1 SVDLLS
7 SKSPRSSSIDSPTRI
22 TYGSSTR
29 TSFGSPPRSKLESSE
44 IISSIDEANESSR
57 VIEVISINSLIST
70 SEPQSVDTQKN
81 SNADG
86 LSAGSNVTN
95 KKSGEECG
103 SPVSPTK
110 ALHVIEGETRASIIG
125 QLYTQEKPSAASPI
139 IENKEINEIMSEN
152 SLGVGIT
159 TENEGPT
166 IEEENSEIQ
175 DSPKEESNM
184 KELSKEKEKAPLLRP
199 KPKALKSDP
208 LPTNNELSDSSLID
222 EYEKVPKHLT
232 DPVVK
237 EVEETEEKDGLQK
250 TPGRIN
256 VKDFFK
262 EKGDTQPPRPKPE
275 PPRKKTSLLTA
286 MFEDAD
292 KKHGSEGSTKSL
304 FNKNVNSVVQATTTT
319 VVETVAKVSE
329 EGAETTKLEVE
340 KTNIA
345 ITVGDI
351 ENEKPEID
359 VHKKGDLPKTSGRL
373 NVKEF
378 VKARKGK
385 ESKPST
391 PLKSEPQRKKISL
404 VGTVF
409 EDLQKKNESNLDK
422 SSKSPIALTGKKID
436 DNHSS
441 TTITTTTTA
450 TVSNVSTVLAS
461 KNPGE
466 ENLKGKGVTDTLDT
480 KKSQINTSGSE
491 SAAKPQVNK
500 KVVLDRLPWMTQ
512 KSDDTKPTSANPSK
526 GPVPRKLASSFL
538 TSASTTST
546 TAEQSKPRVPSKLDG
561 SISQRLEGVFGGKV
575 PLPGMGRGTMG
586 LGGRKV
592 SLSGEESS
600 DVGRVKVMIGA
611 RDETGS
617 KDGKDETSKSE
628 EVTSTPSTSLKPLNH
643 VTKERPRPP
652 GRSRPPTRPTKTVSN
667 EDKENKKM
675 DLTESKDEKVAEYV
689 GDTDCES
696 TEKTNEQTLET
707 IKIKETSE
715 ETSVG
720 ETSKKVDGKD

>member
-22 TYGSSTR
+22 TFGSSTR

-57 VIEVISINSLIST
+57 GIEVTSISPLTST

-81 SNADG
+81 SNTDG
-86 LSAGSNVTN
+86 LSAGSSVTN
-95 KKSGEECG
+95 KKCGEECG

-110 ALHVIEGETRASIIG
+110 ALHIIEGETGASIIG
-125 QLYTQEKPSAASPI
+125 QLYTQEKPSAASPVT
-139 IENKEINEIMSEN
+139 ENKEINEMMSEN
-152 SLGVGIT
+152 NLGVGIT
-159 TENEGPT
+159 AENEGAT
-166 IEEENSEIQ
+166 IEEKNSEIQ
-175 DSPKEESNM
+175 DIPKEESNM
-184 KELSKEKEKAPLLRP
+184 KELSKVELDYEKEKAPLLRP

-208 LPTNNELSDSSLID
+208 LPTNNELSDSSLND
-222 EYEKVPKHLT
+222 GYEKIPKR
-232 DPVVK
+232 
-237 EVEETEEKDGLQK
+237 
-250 TPGRIN
+250 RIN
-256 VKDFFK
+256 VKDLFK
-262 EKGDTQPPRPKPE
+262 EKSDTQPPRPKPE

-292 KKHGSEGSTKSL
+292 KKHGNEGSTKSL
-304 FNKNVNSVVQATTTT
+304 FNKNVNSVVQMTTTT

-329 EGAETTKLEVE
+329 GGAETTKLEVE
-340 KTNIA
+340 KTNIE
-345 ITVGDI
+345 ITAGDI

-359 VHKKGDLPKTSGRL
+359 VHKKGDLPKTPGRL

-385 ESKPST
+385 ESKTS
-391 PLKSEPQRKKISL
+391 PLRSEPQRKKISL

-409 EDLQKKNESNLDK
+409 EDLQKKNESNSDK
-422 SSKSPIALTGKKID
+422 S
-436 DNHSS
+436 
-441 TTITTTTTA
+441 
-450 TVSNVSTVLAS
+450 VSTVLTS
-461 KNPGE
+461 KNSDE
-466 ENLKGKGVTDTLDT
+466 ENLKGKGVADTLGT
-480 KKSQINTSGSE
+480 KKSQINTSGGE
-491 SAAKPQVNK
+491 SAVKPQVNK
-500 KVVLDRLPWMTQ
+500 KAVLDRLPWMTQ
-512 KSDDTKPTSANPSK
+512 KSDDVNSTSANPSK

-538 TSASTTST
+538 TPAATTST
-546 TAEQSKPRVPSKLDG
+546 TTEQSKPRVPSKLDG

-575 PLPGMGRGTMG
+575 PLPGMGRGATG
-586 LGGRKV
+586 LGGKKV
-592 SLSGEESS
+592 SLSGEENG
-600 DVGRVKVMIGA
+600 DIGRVKVMIGA

-617 KDGKDETSKSE
+617 KDAKDETSKSE
-628 EVTSTPSTSLKPLNH
+628 EVTGTPSASLKPLNH

-675 DLTESKDEKVAEYV
+675 DLTESKDVNEQKDEKVAECV

-696 TEKTNEQTLET
+696 TEKTNEQMLET